1 MGSGRNDE
9 WRVLMEATLVPPAER
24 LPTSDS
30 RRPEQRPLESTAPT
44 SPTHSVQP
52 KRD

>member
-24 LPTSDS
+24 LPAAETA
-30 RRPEQRPLESTAPT
+30 RREQRTPERAEGIRRTLAGELG
-44 SPTHSVQP
+44 
-52 KRD
+52 RR